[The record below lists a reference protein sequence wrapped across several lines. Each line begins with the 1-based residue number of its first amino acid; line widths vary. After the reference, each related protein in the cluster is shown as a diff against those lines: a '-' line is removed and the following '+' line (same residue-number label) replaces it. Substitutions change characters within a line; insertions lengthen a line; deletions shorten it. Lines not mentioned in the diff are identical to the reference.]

1 MEKTTTTMPF
11 LQSMVLDMAEEPVL
25 LENALK
31 IVILTFSLVLLALTI
46 SAYRKTGLNKILY
59 AAIAFGL
66 FAFHASFDFLADN
79 VKFFEA
85 LQSEIDVLLL
95 VIMLAI
101 LTLFFI
107 AIVKRK

>member
-1 MEKTTTTMPF
+1 MPI
-11 LQSMVLDMAEEPVL
+11 LQSLVLDVAAEEPIL

-31 IVILTFSLVLLALTI
+31 IIILIFSLVLLALTI

-59 AAIAFGL
+59 AALAFGL
-66 FAFHASFDFLADN
+66 FAFHASLDFLVDN
-79 VKFFEA
+79 VNFFEA
-85 LQSEIDVLLL
+85 LQAYIDVLLL
-95 VIMLAI
+95 AVMLAI

>member
-1 MEKTTTTMPF
+1 MPI
-11 LQSMVLDMAEEPVL
+11 LQTLVLDAVVEEPIL

-31 IVILTFSLVLLALTI
+31 IIIMTFSLVLLALTI

-59 AAIAFGL
+59 AALAFGL
-66 FAFHASFDFLADN
+66 FAFHASLDFLADN
-79 VKFFEA
+79 VSFFEA
-85 LQSEIDVLLL
+85 LQAYIDVLLL
-95 VIMLAI
+95 VVMLAI

>member
-1 MEKTTTTMPF
+1 MPI
-11 LQSMVLDMAEEPVL
+11 LQSLVLDVVEEPIL

-31 IVILTFSLVLLALTI
+31 IVIMTFSIVLLSLTI

-59 AAIAFGL
+59 AALAFGL
-66 FAFHASFDFLADN
+66 FAFHATLDFLSDN
-79 VKFFEA
+79 VNFFEA
-85 LQSEIDVLLL
+85 LQANIDVLLL